1 MYVQDGSSIISALT
15 LRLCYGKSQP
25 KANYFK
31 VINGRLSPCCVR
43 YVWEIFVNGGQ
54 NCTSLLT
61 VK

>member
-1 MYVQDGSSIISALT
+1 MEQKEVVLFQFDLAYMYVMV
-15 LRLCYGKSQP
+15 KSQP

-43 YVWEIFVNGGQ
+43 CVRRIFMNGEQ